1 MSETVSGLPVE
12 VTVRDEA
19 WISDQKMGAFLSVSR
34 GSAEPPRLLELSY
47 RGAADTS
54 APLAIVG
61 QSPCAETGTGPGA
74 NTGRDWGGYEL
85 MACISDQALVFPII
99 NNH

>member
-1 MSETVSGLPVE
+1 MAGLPVE

-19 WISDQKMGAFLSVSR
+19 WIRDQKMGAFLSVSR

-47 RGAADTS
+47 TGAAADS

-61 QSPCAETGTGPGA
+61 QTGHREVTGG
-74 NTGRDWGGYEL
+74 
-85 MACISDQALVFPII
+85 
-99 NNH
+99 H